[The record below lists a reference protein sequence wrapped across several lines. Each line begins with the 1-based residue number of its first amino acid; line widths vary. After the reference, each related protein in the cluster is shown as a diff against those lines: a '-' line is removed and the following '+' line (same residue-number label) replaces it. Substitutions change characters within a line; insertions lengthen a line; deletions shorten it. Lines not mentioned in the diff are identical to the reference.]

1 MVKVELQNISKSY
14 QPGKPVLKPLDLT
27 VEPGE
32 LFFLLGPSGC
42 GKSTLLR
49 LLAGFLKPDSGTISF
64 DGSNVTAL
72 PPEKRDTGMVFQ
84 NYALWPH
91 MTVGDNV
98 AFGLDIRRIRG
109 AERQRRISEA
119 LAMVNMEEFAVRRP
133 ASLSGGQQQRVA
145 LARAIAFKPR
155 LLLLDEPLS
164 NLDAKLR
171 DSMRQEI
178 RRICK
183 EAGLTAVYVT
193 HDRKEALSMA
203 DRIAIIH
210 QGKLE
215 QTGVPETLYCRP
227 ATRFT
232 AGFMG
237 QANFFPATV
246 SGSENGCCVIDSPWG
261 RLRAAMPEFAT
272 CDGQRCTGMVRPE
285 CVMINPQGNGGNRI
299 SAELIEHTF
308 LGESSGWDFSAS
320 GFTLKVSEPGIS
332 RHKTGQ
338 SAVLGVAPENIVLL
352 KEDYCHDA

>member
-1 MVKVELQNISKSY
+1 MLKVELQNISKSY
-14 QPGKPVLKPLDLT
+14 QPGKPILKPFDLT
-27 VEPGE
+27 VAPGE

-49 LLAGFLKPDSGTISF
+49 LLAGFLQPDSGTIRF
-64 DGSNVTAL
+64 DDSNVTTL

-98 AFGLDIRRIRG
+98 GFALDMRRIRG
-109 AERQRRISEA
+109 IERQHRLNEA
-119 LAMVNMEEFAVRRP
+119 LAMVDMEEFADRRP

-145 LARAIAFKPR
+145 LARAIVFKPR

-183 EAGLTAVYVT
+183 ETGLTAVYVT

-203 DRIAIIH
+203 DRIAILH

-215 QTGVPETLYCRP
+215 QTGTPETLYRRP

-246 SGSENGCCVIDSPWG
+246 NSSENGYCTITSPWG
-261 RLRAAMPEFAT
+261 KMQTAMPEFASSH
-272 CDGQRCTGMVRPE
+272 GQRCTGMIRPE
-285 CVMINPQGNGGNRI
+285 CFTINHPENGSNRI
-299 SAELIEHTF
+299 SAELTDHTF
-308 LGESSGWDFSAS
+308 LGETSTWDFSAA

-332 RHKTGQ
+332 HYKAGQ
-338 SAVLGVAPENIVLL
+338 SATLGVTPENIVLL
-352 KEDYCHDA
+352 NEDY